1 MAGRRDRGRE
11 VSNFASEFK
20 EHIRS
25 GPGPHGRYDIF
36 FFAAQRPAL
45 VGGYC
50 LYDQLTGPTCLH

>member
-20 EHIRS
+20 E
-25 GPGPHGRYDIF
+25 HGRYDIF